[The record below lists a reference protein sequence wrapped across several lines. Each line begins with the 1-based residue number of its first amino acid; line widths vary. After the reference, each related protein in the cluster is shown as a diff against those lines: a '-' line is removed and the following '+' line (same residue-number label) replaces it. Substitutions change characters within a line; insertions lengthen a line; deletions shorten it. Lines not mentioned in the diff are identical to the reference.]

1 MTNDAPLRPIKS
13 VSQIN
18 SEIRQLL
25 DGNFRFVRVQGEIST
40 IRQPYS
46 GHTYFILKDEESQ
59 LNSVLFKNQR
69 RWLSRELEEG
79 HQVICDGR
87 ISVYEPRG
95 RYQLIIDS
103 IDFDGTGQLHILFE
117 RLKQKLK
124 AEGLFSPECK
134 VDLPAVIEKII
145 LITSPSGAAVHDFIS
160 VCRDRH
166 ADVFIQILPVRVQG
180 KEAGEDISQAIKT
193 AHSCRPDVIVLCRGG
208 GSLEDLWAFNEEA
221 VARAISGA
229 EIPLISGVGHETD
242 FTIADFCADIRC
254 ATPTAAAE
262 LVTADPIFYLEKLG
276 FLNSRI
282 RASIFEILADYS
294 SRLKHSAETLSTFDR
309 AFSHHTFTVENLFSR
324 LNGSMRLSVE
334 QKTAALLELHSRLLG
349 LSPKSS
355 INLYHHKLEY
365 LSEKFIDR
373 VIRAIKT
380 RQSNL
385 EQNAAVLDTLSP
397 LKTLARG
404 YGIVTK
410 NTDQAARSGPVVT
423 SIDQVEDGEEV
434 AVRLHKGRMD
444 CHVVRRKP

>member
-1 MTNDAPLRPIKS
+1 MNDLPLKQIKS

-59 LNSVLFKNQR
+59 LNSVLFKNQQ
-69 RWLSRELEEG
+69 RWLARELEEG
-79 HQVICDGR
+79 QLVICDGR

-95 RYQLIIDS
+95 SYQLIIDS
-103 IDFDGTGQLHILFE
+103 IDFDGTGQLHVLFE

-124 AEGLFSPECK
+124 AEGLFSPERK
-134 VDLPAVIEKII
+134 LALPEVVERIV

-160 VCRDRH
+160 VCRNRR
-166 ADVFIQILPVRVQG
+166 ADVLIQILPVRVQG
-180 KEAGEDISQAIKT
+180 KEATEEISHALLH
-193 AHSCRPDVIVLCRGG
+193 AHSYHPDVIVLCRGG
-208 GSLEDLWAFNEEA
+208 GSLEDLWAFNEEL
-221 VARAISGA
+221 VARAISQS
-229 EIPLISGVGHETD
+229 EIPVISGIGHETD

-262 LVTADPIFYLEKLG
+262 LVTVDPLIFMDKLA
-276 FLNSRI
+276 FLSSQI
-282 RASIFEILADYS
+282 RRSMHDILTDLNF
-294 SRLKHSAETLSTFDR
+294 RLARSAETLSTFDR

-324 LNGSMRLSVE
+324 LLSSARLNAQ
-334 QKTAALLELHSRLLG
+334 QKSTLVAELHARLLRH
-349 LSPKSS
+349 SPSGS
-355 INLYHHKLEY
+355 INLYHQKLNY
-365 LSEKFIDR
+365 LSEKFCDR
-373 VIRAIKT
+373 IIRAINT
-380 RQSNL
+380 RQLSL
-385 EQNAAVLDTLSP
+385 EQSAAVLDTLSP

-410 NTDQAARSGPVVT
+410 NNTKAEGSSQVVT

-434 AVRLHKGRMD
+434 AVKLHKGQMD
-444 CHVVRRKP
+444 CNVVRRKP